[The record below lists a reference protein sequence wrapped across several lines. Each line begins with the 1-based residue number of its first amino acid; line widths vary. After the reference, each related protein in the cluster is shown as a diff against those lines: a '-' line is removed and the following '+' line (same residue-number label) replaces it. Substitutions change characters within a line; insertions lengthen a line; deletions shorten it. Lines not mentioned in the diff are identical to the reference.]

1 MKAPLA
7 LLSRGVFMLFK
18 DLILD
23 CLFPKKCYGC
33 GANNIWLC
41 QKCFL
46 KLQAYQGEIPRAL
59 DNSRDLIIAGEYQ
72 DSLLQELVIAFKF
85 GLNKELAIPL
95 FSFLKTTIDKKIILD
110 NLSGRFWN
118 DILIVPIPLDKKR
131 RKWRGFNQ
139 SELLAREI
147 SNYYGWPLSLDLVKV
162 KKTLIQADLD
172 ERSRLDNQVG
182 AFKWIG
188 SNLSGKTILLVDDI
202 ITSGATMNE
211 AEKILLAVGVS
222 RVIKV
227 ALAKG

>member
-7 LLSRGVFMLFK
+7 LLSRGVFMSFK

-33 GANNIWLC
+33 GASNIWLC

-46 KLQAYQGEIPRAL
+46 KLQTYRGEIPRAL
-59 DNSRDLIIAGEYQ
+59 DNSRDLVIAGEYQ
-72 DSLLQELVIAFKF
+72 DRLLQELIIAFKF

-95 FSFLKTTIDKKIILD
+95 FSFLKTAIDKKILLD
-110 NLSGRFWN
+110 NLSGNIWN
-118 DILIVPIPLDKKR
+118 DILVIPIPLDKKR

-147 SNYYGWPLSLDLVKV
+147 SNYYGWPLSLGLAKI
-162 KKTLIQADLD
+162 KKTSVQADLD
-172 ERSRLDNQVG
+172 ERSRLDNQTG
-182 AFKWIG
+182 AFKWLG
-188 SNLSGKTILLVDDI
+188 SSLDGKTILLVDDI

-211 AEKILLAVGVS
+211 AEKILLAGGAQ

-227 ALAKG
+227 AIAKG